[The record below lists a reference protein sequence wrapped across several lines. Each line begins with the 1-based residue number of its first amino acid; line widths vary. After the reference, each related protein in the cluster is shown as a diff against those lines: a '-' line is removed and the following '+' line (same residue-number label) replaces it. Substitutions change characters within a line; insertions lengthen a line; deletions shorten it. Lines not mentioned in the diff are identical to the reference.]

1 MRSTDEAAVSS
12 VLLDLREVPLVEI
25 PTLTPAALDK
35 TLQRVLDHP
44 GSLTPPVP
52 VAAFSSAI

>member
-12 VLLDLREVPLVEI
+12 VLLDVRKVPLVEI
-25 PTLTPAALDK
+25 PTLTPVTLDK
-35 TLQRVLDHP
+35 TLQRVLDQS
-44 GSLTPPVP
+44 GSLTAPVP

>member
-1 MRSTDEAAVSS
+1 MKSTDEAVVSS

-25 PTLTPAALDK
+25 PTLTPVALDK

-44 GSLTPPVP
+44 GSLTVPVP

>member
-12 VLLDLREVPLVEI
+12 VLLDVRKVPLVDI
-25 PTLTPAALDK
+25 PTLTPVTLDK
-35 TLQRVLDHP
+35 TLQRVLDQS
-44 GSLTPPVP
+44 GSLTAPVP